1 MVLQH
6 RLTRTGRDFR
16 ALAAHL
22 SPHYHLFIPD
32 TLRRGRSHLAQD
44 PTTEYTV
51 PFYVKQAVAL
61 LEHFQIK
68 RCGWTGT
75 SMVGIIGILL
85 GATSLQKYLVG
96 LRDQR
101 YRSEL
106 PNGAIQRI
114 TKYVFRHPTFNN
126 FQELK
131 QYFQ

>member
-1 MVLQH
+1 M
-6 RLTRTGRDFR
+6 
-16 ALAAHL
+16 
-22 SPHYHLFIPD
+22 
-32 TLRRGRSHLAQD
+32 
-44 PTTEYTV
+44 TEYTV

-85 GATSLQKYLVG
+85 GATRLQKYLVG

-101 YRSEL
+101 YRSDL
-106 PNGAIQRI
+106 PNGAIRRI